1 MNTARAEA
9 MRETWE
15 RSFAAQVA
23 DQAYNTAPVEA
34 LVRTTAYYLRSR
46 YTPDR
51 MRDLRFLEMGS
62 GAGPNLV
69 WLAQKGIRVSGID
82 ISETALKLCEKNLRS
97 SGCADR
103 IDRLVYGSVTDVPFP
118 DASFDGILES
128 CVFQHLNRE
137 DRRQAFAEVRRLLK
151 PGGVFV
157 GYMLNQG
164 HTTFENVRAIGRRSG
179 DAHPRRQPL
188 RLLSYQHRPGAFFR
202 PGGIL
207 RSARRFFRGRS
218 VPGGVLPAEGRRGAA
233 RLCGISPEHVDRI
246 CGQMKEATD
255 NRQQAVGRKKIKM

>member
-9 MRETWE
+9 MKETWE

-46 YTPDR
+46 YTLDQ
-51 MRDLRFLEMGS
+51 MHDLRFLEMGS

-82 ISETALKLCEKNLRS
+82 ISETALKLCQKNLHNA
-97 SGCADR
+97 GLADR

-118 DASFDGILES
+118 DGSFDGILES
-128 CVFQHLNRE
+128 CVFQHLGRE
-137 DRRQAFAEVRRLLK
+137 DRRQAFAEVARLLK
-151 PGGVFV
+151 PGGLFV

-164 HTTFENVRAIGRRSG
+164 HTTFQEKTAEQLADDPGTLMLQDNRSG
-179 DAHPRRQPL
+179 YYLTNIGLAHFFSQEEFYDLLDGFSVVDPCPAAYYLPKEDA
-188 RLLSYQHRPGAFFR
+188 
-202 PGGIL
+202 
-207 RSARRFFRGRS
+207 
-218 VPGGVLPAEGRRGAA
+218 ERRGYAEY
-233 RLCGISPEHVDRI
+233 LQSMWIVY
-246 CGQMKEATD
+246 
-255 NRQQAVGRKKIKM
+255 AVK